1 MMTVSFSCTVTGIEK
16 LFKYSKLV
24 LLLVREMAEIVVKV
38 PEDIGIELGRVSEEN
53 WQLLFSRF
61 LRRELGEIRELEAIV
76 TKSKLTEE
84 QAKELADEVS
94 LAIAKR
100 LREK

>member
-1 MMTVSFSCTVTGIEK
+1 
-16 LFKYSKLV
+16 
-24 LLLVREMAEIVVKV
+24 MAEIVVKV

-76 TKSKLTEE
+76 SKSKLTEE
-84 QAKELADEVS
+84 QAKALADEVS

-100 LREK
+100 LLKQ

>member
-1 MMTVSFSCTVTGIEK
+1 
-16 LFKYSKLV
+16 
-24 LLLVREMAEIVVKV
+24 MAEIVVKV

-61 LRRELGEIRELEAIV
+61 LRRELEEIRELEAILS
-76 TKSKLTEE
+76 KSKLTEE
-84 QAKELADEVS
+84 QAKDLADEVS

-100 LREK
+100 LLEK

>member
-1 MMTVSFSCTVTGIEK
+1 MAVSFSFTVTGIEK
-16 LFKYSKLV
+16 LFKYNKLV
-24 LLLVREMAEIVVKV
+24 LLLVSEMAEIVVKV

-61 LRRELGEIRELEAIV
+61 LRRELEEIRELEAILS
-76 TKSKLTEE
+76 KSKLTEE
-84 QAKELADEVS
+84 QAKDLADEVS

-100 LREK
+100 LLEK

>member
-1 MMTVSFSCTVTGIEK
+1 MAVSFSFTVTGIEK

-24 LLLVREMAEIVVKV
+24 LLLVSEMAEIVVKV

-61 LRRELGEIRELEAIV
+61 LRRELEEIRALEAILS
-76 TKSKLTEE
+76 KSKLTEE

-100 LREK
+100 LLEK

>member
-1 MMTVSFSCTVTGIEK
+1 
-16 LFKYSKLV
+16 
-24 LLLVREMAEIVVKV
+24 MAEIVVKV

-61 LRRELGEIRELEAIV
+61 LRRELGEIRELEAILS
-76 TKSKLTEE
+76 KSKLTEE
-84 QAKELADEVS
+84 QAKDLADEVS

-100 LREK
+100 LLEK

>member
-1 MMTVSFSCTVTGIEK
+1 ME
-16 LFKYSKLV
+16 
-24 LLLVREMAEIVVKV
+24 EMAEIVVKV

-76 TKSKLTEE
+76 SKSKLTEE
-84 QAKELADEVS
+84 QAKALADEVS

-100 LREK
+100 LLKQ

>member
-1 MMTVSFSCTVTGIEK
+1 MSLIPTEEK
-16 LFKYSKLV
+16 LFIYALPM
-24 LLLVREMAEIVVKV
+24 LLAVIEMAELVVKI
-38 PEDIGIELGRVSEEN
+38 PEDIGIELGNVSKKD

-61 LRRELGEIRELEAIV
+61 LRRELEEIREIESIV
-76 TKSKLTEE
+76 SKSKLTEE

-100 LREK
+100 LLEK

>member
-1 MMTVSFSCTVTGIEK
+1 MVVSFSFTVTGIEK
-16 LFKYSKLV
+16 LFKYNKLV
-24 LLLVREMAEIVVKV
+24 LLLVSEMAEIVVKV

-61 LRRELGEIRELEAIV
+61 LRRELEEIRELEAILS
-76 TKSKLTEE
+76 KSKLTEE
-84 QAKELADEVS
+84 QAKDLADEVS

-100 LREK
+100 LLEK

>member
-1 MMTVSFSCTVTGIEK
+1 MRMQTHLFFGSFFN
-16 LFKYSKLV
+16 L
-24 LLLVREMAEIVVKV
+24 
-38 PEDIGIELGRVSEEN
+38 IELGRVSKEN

-61 LRRELGEIRELEAIV
+61 LRRELEEIRGIESIV
-76 TKSKLTEE
+76 SKSKLTEE

-100 LREK
+100 LLEIRL